1 MKKPMKQLVW
11 SAMLTMTCMVVVRAQ
26 TKDVVVRDYATTVE
40 RMFNLNNGMTL
51 QDVNATLMCEP
62 NAILQNT
69 KDGYLFLEYLYVHRK
84 REVKSGRE
92 NTDAYRL
99 NGSPSYNE
107 MSKMYAMFDNDQ
119 KLVQYV
125 TEGAMGELKDLYA
138 KEATATILGSYN
150 SPCASNCVI
159 LRPGEQLVPMANA
172 EEEEEEKEEE
182 KTSPA
187 GRFGNAFGGLGGGLL
202 GQAVDRATSVVEGS
216 DALPVG
222 CEDCGFV
229 VGSQVVISTSFGP
242 IEGEVI
248 SLLPEMSGC
257 SALVKYVFNGE
268 QVTSRVDVSRLT
280 LRMPDE
286 VYRE

>member
-1 MKKPMKQLVW
+1 
-11 SAMLTMTCMVVVRAQ
+11 
-26 TKDVVVRDYATTVE
+26 
-40 RMFNLNNGMTL
+40 
-51 QDVNATLMCEP
+51 
-62 NAILQNT
+62 
-69 KDGYLFLEYLYVHRK
+69 
-84 REVKSGRE
+84 
-92 NTDAYRL
+92 
-99 NGSPSYNE
+99 
-107 MSKMYAMFDNDQ
+107 
-119 KLVQYV
+119 
-125 TEGAMGELKDLYA
+125 
-138 KEATATILGSYN
+138 
-150 SPCASNCVI
+150 
-159 LRPGEQLVPMANA
+159 MANA

-216 DALPVG
+216 DAFPVG
-222 CEDCGFV
+222 WEDCGFV

-257 SALVKYVFNGE
+257 SAIVKYVFNGE

-286 VYRE
+286 VFRE